1 MAVDYKRYLAENV
14 LSERRTVTYR
24 LLSRA
29 LRVHSNLAKQMLYDF
44 HRSENAKKAQS
55 VNATYVITG
64 VQKPPEKPAT
74 NGHAKDGEDEVMQS
88 SPFMSSMPQ
97 PEVAEEEI
105 RTTSMILVREEDLE
119 DAKSTFQ
126 SIHSIHIYSLQP
138 TILQDLNVLTDVGRE
153 ISATYAN
160 EDPLELGQLWGMIQ
174 NENVKRRKGVR
185 PPPAPA
191 KAAAPKPVPATTPSL
206 KKEEPPQKTKD
217 ERAERAEPKPPA
229 KQSTES
235 KPSEKPTSLKRER
248 SDIFSSFAKAKPKQK
263 KEQSST
269 AAASG
274 AGSTEPSGEDVVFD
288 DASEEEREDLFL
300 DSGKRTTTQ
309 SRESRKEREERLKKM
324 MEEEDQD
331 MPDAPQQEEQTEPEP
346 EEPQPEETS
355 KPEEPAEPKEEV
367 VVQGG
372 RRRGKRKVMKKKTIK
387 DEEGYLVTVEEPV
400 WEEFSEDEPAP
411 PPKKKPAISAGPKS
425 KGGPKAGQGS
435 IMSFFSKK

>member
-1 MAVDYKRYLAENV
+1 
-14 LSERRTVTYR
+14 
-24 LLSRA
+24 
-29 LRVHSNLAKQMLYDF
+29 MLYDF
-44 HRSENAKKAQS
+44 HRSENAKKPQS

-64 VQKPPEKPAT
+64 VQKLPEKPAT
-74 NGHAKDGEDEVMQS
+74 NGHAKDGEDDVMQS

-97 PEVAEEEI
+97 PQEAEEEI
-105 RTTSMILVREEDLE
+105 RTTSMILAREEDLE
-119 DAKSTFQ
+119 DAKNTFQ

-153 ISATYAN
+153 ISSNYAN

-174 NENVKRRKGVR
+174 NKNVKRRKGVR

-191 KAAAPKPVPATTPSL
+191 KAAAPKPAPATKPSL
-206 KKEEPPQKTKD
+206 KKEESVPEKKEGRQEK
-217 ERAERAEPKPPA
+217 AEPKPVA

-235 KPSEKPTSLKRER
+235 KPTEKSTSLKRER

-263 KEQSST
+263 KEESST
-269 AAASG
+269 STPTASG
-274 AGSTEPSGEDVVFD
+274 PESAERNAEDVVFD

-300 DSGKRTTTQ
+300 DTGKRTATQ

-324 MEEEDQD
+324 MEEEEDED
-331 MPDAPQQEEQTEPEP
+331 MPDAPQEESAPEP
-346 EEPQPEETS
+346 EEPQPEDTP
-355 KPEEPAEPKEEV
+355 KEEAPEPKEEV

-387 DEEGYLVTVEEPV
+387 DEEGYLGMHFSVLFSRIKLTEASFSVTVEEPV

-411 PPKKKPAISAGPKS
+411 PPKKKPAISSGPKS
-425 KGGPKAGQGS
+425 KGGPKAGQGN

>member
-44 HRSENAKKAQS
+44 HRSENAKKTQS

-74 NGHAKDGEDEVMQS
+74 NGHAKDGDDEVMQS

-153 ISATYAN
+153 ISSTYAN

-174 NENVKRRKGVR
+174 NKNVKRRKGVR

-206 KKEEPPQKTKD
+206 KKEEPPQKKKD
-217 ERAERAEPKPPA
+217 EREERVEAKPPA
-229 KQSTES
+229 KQSTDS

-274 AGSTEPSGEDVVFD
+274 AESAEPSGEDVVFD

-300 DSGKRTTTQ
+300 DSGKRTTSQ

-324 MEEEDQD
+324 MEEEDED
-331 MPDAPQQEEQTEPEP
+331 MPDAPQQEEEPEPEP

-411 PPKKKPAISAGPKS
+411 PPKKKPAVSAGPKS

>member
-1 MAVDYKRYLAENV
+1 
-14 LSERRTVTYR
+14 
-24 LLSRA
+24 
-29 LRVHSNLAKQMLYDF
+29 MLYDF
-44 HRSENAKKAQS
+44 HRSENAKKPQS

-64 VQKPPEKPAT
+64 VQKLPEKPAT
-74 NGHAKDGEDEVMQS
+74 NGHAKDGEDDVMQS

-97 PEVAEEEI
+97 PQEAEEEI
-105 RTTSMILVREEDLE
+105 RTTSMILAREEDLE
-119 DAKSTFQ
+119 DAKNTFQ

-153 ISATYAN
+153 ISSNYAN

-174 NENVKRRKGVR
+174 NKNVKRRKGVR

-191 KAAAPKPVPATTPSL
+191 KAAAPKPAPATKPSL
-206 KKEEPPQKTKD
+206 KKEESVPEKKEGRQEK
-217 ERAERAEPKPPA
+217 AEPKPVA

-235 KPSEKPTSLKRER
+235 KPTEKSTSLKRER

-263 KEQSST
+263 KEESST
-269 AAASG
+269 STPTASG
-274 AGSTEPSGEDVVFD
+274 PESAERNAEDVVFD

-300 DSGKRTTTQ
+300 DTGKRTATQ

-324 MEEEDQD
+324 MEEEEDED
-331 MPDAPQQEEQTEPEP
+331 MPDAPQEESAPEP
-346 EEPQPEETS
+346 EEPQPEDTP
-355 KPEEPAEPKEEV
+355 KEEAPEPKEEV

-411 PPKKKPAISAGPKS
+411 PPKKKPAISSGPKS
-425 KGGPKAGQGS
+425 KGGPKAGQGN